1 MNSETLSNLAMIIEQ
16 SDGSMAVVAT
26 LPIPPAFK
34 MIVSMMLTKINPN
47 DFRTAALKLANIIR
61 LMLSH
66 EEIVKALNA

>member
-1 MNSETLSNLAMIIEQ
+1 MNSETLANLATIIEQ

-47 DFRTAALKLANIIR
+47 DFRTAALKLAKVIR

-66 EEIVKALNA
+66 EDVVTALNA